1 MKLLM
6 NTAQFEFQLKSM
18 FQRLLQTKVVTW
30 DLCKKEAS
38 DRMKGARPVC
48 SIVFCVCHA
57 QPHLAVFYVLQ
68 SCPSTSLAR
77 RS

>member
-38 DRMKGARPVC
+38 DRMKGAAVRRNP
-48 SIVFCVCHA
+48 CVGSPIA
-57 QPHLAVFYVLQ
+57 DLVSLSLLLQ